1 VLVALGGGSLA
12 LGSHYNDVFTISGTK
27 AQKATHLLQKNFP
40 QEKNPVAEA
49 GVTIAFKA
57 PPGERLDSPKNS
69 AAIDKVIKHIQDNLD
84 GLIPGQRF
92 GNPVTKN
99 PELQKFII
107 ETSTSKGLPE
117 ENAKKDAENLSLVS
131 ADGRIGFTA
140 FSVDVAI
147 PADVTT
153 EQRHGPGPG
162 RRPGGRGR
170 RGRLW

>member
-1 VLVALGGGSLA
+1 MIIAWLIVLVALGAGSLA

-99 PELQKFII
+99 PELQKLII
-107 ETSTSKGLPE
+107 DTSTNKGLPE
-117 ENAKKDAENLSLVS
+117 ENARKDAENLSLVS
-131 ADGRIGFTA
+131 ADRHIRFTT
-140 FSVDVAI
+140 FTVFKK
-147 PADVTT
+147 
-153 EQRHGPGPG
+153 
-162 RRPGGRGR
+162 
-170 RGRLW
+170 